1 MLFKKHKH
9 DKNAASSRRET
20 RKRIAI
26 LGSTGS
32 IGTQSLDIIRR
43 SPESYKVVALS
54 CAKRVMELAEQIE
67 EFHPEIAVTADAEGA
82 DALYKV
88 LAARGVVGTEIAY
101 GPEALNQ
108 IATMESADTV
118 INSLMGMRGLVPTY
132 KAVMAG
138 KEIAFANKETLVV
151 GGELVMNAVKEKGAA
166 LLPIDSEHSAIF
178 QCLQGNEGN
187 PVNKILL
194 TGSGGPF
201 RGYSSEE
208 LKSVTKE
215 QALHHPKWV
224 MGQKITIDSA
234 TLMNK
239 GLEVIE
245 ARWLFDVTA
254 DQIEVL
260 IHPQSIIHSAVEF
273 KDHSIIAQMGNP
285 DMRIPISY
293 ALSYPKRVANDF
305 DSLDF
310 FALSGGLTFEKPDME
325 TFKPLKYAF
334 EALKAGGSAPVVLN
348 AANEELV
355 QSFLEDRIGFTDI
368 IEGIERTMENH
379 NVLFNQDLDAIIQT
393 DLRVRRQ
400 VKAWVEEKNK

>member
-1 MLFKKHKH
+1 
-9 DKNAASSRRET
+9 
-20 RKRIAI
+20 
-26 LGSTGS
+26 
-32 IGTQSLDIIRR
+32 
-43 SPESYKVVALS
+43 
-54 CAKRVMELAEQIE
+54 
-67 EFHPEIAVTADAEGA
+67 
-82 DALYKV
+82 
-88 LAARGVVGTEIAY
+88 
-101 GPEALNQ
+101 
-108 IATMESADTV
+108 
-118 INSLMGMRGLVPTY
+118 
-132 KAVMAG
+132 
-138 KEIAFANKETLVV
+138 
-151 GGELVMNAVKEKGAA
+151 
-166 LLPIDSEHSAIF
+166 
-178 QCLQGNEGN
+178 QGNEGN
-187 PVNKILL
+187 PLNKILL

-201 RGYSSEE
+201 RGYTWEE

-310 FALSGGLTFEKPDME
+310 FALDGGLTFEKPDME

-368 IEGIERTMENH
+368 IEGIERIMENH
-379 NVLFNQDLDAIIQT
+379 NVLYNQDLDAIIQT

-400 VKAWVEEKNK
+400 VKEWVDRECKSS